1 MFVSPA
7 TRFVAPARRVVCGNP
22 RAQSTAS
29 PVVAPRPIA
38 IPVPPK
44 PVIPQPI
51 ISKPAPIPVQP
62 AVSQKADLKFCYD
75 KLQHVSRSF
84 AAVIAQL
91 DSSVRDAVCIF
102 YLVLRGLDTVEDD
115 TSVDLSIK
123 IPELEGFHERLD
135 QPGWNMHGVGIN
147 ADEQELL
154 EHFDAVIRAY
164 QHLPRTLQEPIQDI
178 CKKMGYG
185 MADFQRQNGR
195 IGSVKEYDLYCHYVA
210 GLVGQGLSR
219 LFAASGLE
227 SAALGESE
235 HGMYLANEM
244 GLALQ
249 KVNITRDFW
258 EDMEQSPPRIFWPQE
273 IWSKHTDD
281 LRLFLENENRPLAVS
296 CLNDMTA
303 DALRHLPACLE
314 YLSTLRNASIF
325 RFCAIPQVMA
335 VATLAR
341 LYDNPAVFHSVVKIP
356 KTETLRIL
364 LNCNNL
370 ADVAGQIRKYTEEI
384 RTAVS
389 LAPASITKT
398 QILAHLDEVSCRI
411 RSFL

>member
-1 MFVSPA
+1 MFVSPT
-7 TRFVAPARRVVCGNP
+7 TRFVAPARRVMCGNP
-22 RAQSTAS
+22 RSQSTAS

-38 IPVPPK
+38 IHLPPK
-44 PVIPQPI
+44 PIIPQPVT
-51 ISKPAPIPVQP
+51 KPQPIPVHP
-62 AVSQKADLKFCYD
+62 TVSHKADLKFCYD

-91 DSSVRDAVCIF
+91 DSSVRDAICIF

-115 TSVDLSIK
+115 TSVDPSVK
-123 IPELEGFHERLD
+123 IPELECFYERLD
-135 QPGWNMHGVGIN
+135 QPGWTMHGVGTN
-147 ADEQELL
+147 ANEQELL
-154 EHFDAVIRAY
+154 ERFDSVIRAY
-164 QHLPRTLQEPIQDI
+164 QHLPAELQEPIQDI
-178 CKKMGYG
+178 CKKMGLG

-195 IGSVKEYDLYCHYVA
+195 IGSVKDYDLYCHYVA

-219 LFAASGLE
+219 LFSASGLE
-227 SAALGESE
+227 CASLGESE

-281 LRLFLENENRPLAVS
+281 LRLFLETENRPLAVA

-303 DALRHLPACLE
+303 DALRHLPACLD
-314 YLSTLRNASIF
+314 YLSTLRNGSVF

-364 LNCNNL
+364 LNCNNIT
-370 ADVAGQIRKYTEEI
+370 DVAGQIGKYAEEL
-384 RTAVS
+384 RAAVAV
-389 LAPASITKT
+389 APNSSNKT
-398 QILAHLDEVSCRI
+398 NMLTHLDEVATRL
-411 RSFL
+411 RKFL